1 MLHNVYAA
9 LVEDKGFSADKL
21 TDADGVEG
29 NIIWMRLFID
39 SLALQPCN
47 PTFVQARDAWEL
59 ADRNRYNGA
68 NRCTILRAFAS
79 RGLGANADNFQDDT
93 TLPAGC

>member
-21 TDADGVEG
+21 TNPDGPEG
-29 NIIWMRLFID
+29 NIIFMRLFID

-59 ADRNRYNGA
+59 ADRNRYDGA

-79 RGLGANADNFQDDT
+79 RGLGANAARFRDDT
-93 TLPAGC
+93 TVAAGC